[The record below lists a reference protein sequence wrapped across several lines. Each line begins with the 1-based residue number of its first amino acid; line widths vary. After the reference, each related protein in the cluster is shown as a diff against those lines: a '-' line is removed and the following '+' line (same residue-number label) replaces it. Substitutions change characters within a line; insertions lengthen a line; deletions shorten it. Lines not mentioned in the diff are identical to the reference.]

1 MANSLAG
8 KRAFI
13 TGSFQGIGLGIATS
27 LASEGAAIVLHGLAD
42 AETIAKA
49 ESAVLAAGASKVESH
64 VSDLRDS
71 DATESLIAK
80 ILSGGAVDILV
91 NNAGIQHTA
100 TIAEMPR
107 SKWNDIIAINLSSFF
122 DTMRLLLP
130 EMAKRGSGRVIN
142 IASVHG
148 LVASAAKAPYV
159 AAKHGVVGLTKVA
172 ALEYANV
179 GDRNSGGVTINA
191 ICPGWVET
199 ALIEP
204 QIQARVDQHNGD
216 RAAGIADLLSE
227 KQPSQRMSS
236 PSDIGALALWLCNP
250 AALNIT
256 GTAIPVDGGWTA
268 Q

>member
-1 MANSLAG
+1 MAKSLAG

-27 LASEGAAIVLHGLAD
+27 LASEGAEIILHGLAD

-227 KQPSQRMSS
+227 KQPSQRMST

-250 AALNIT
+250 AAHNIT
-256 GTAIPVDGGWTA
+256 GAAIPVDGGWTA

>member
-1 MANSLAG
+1 MTNSLAG

-49 ESAVLAAGASKVESH
+49 ESAVMAAGASKVESH

-216 RAAGIADLLSE
+216 RAAGIADLLRE

-250 AALNIT
+250 AAHNIT
-256 GTAIPVDGGWTA
+256 GAAIPVDGAWTA

>member
-1 MANSLAG
+1 MSLKG

-27 LASEGAAIVLHGLAD
+27 LAAEGAAIVLHGLAD
-42 AETIAKA
+42 EATIAAA
-49 ESAVLAAGASKVESH
+49 EKAVLAAGAAKVESY
-64 VSDLRDS
+64 VSDLRDAK
-71 DATESLIAK
+71 ATEDLIAK
-80 ILSGGAVDILV
+80 ILANGPVNILC
-91 NNAGIQHTA
+91 NNAGIQYTA

-107 SKWNDIIAINLSSFF
+107 EKWNDIVAINLTSFF

-130 EMAKRGSGRVIN
+130 QMKERGYGRVIN
-142 IASVHG
+142 TASVHG
-148 LVASAAKAPYV
+148 LVASAAKGPYV

-172 ALEYANV
+172 ALEYAAV
-179 GDRNSGGVTINA
+179 GSRETGGVTINA

-204 QIQARVDQHNGD
+204 QIQAKVDLHNGD

-227 KQPSQRMSS
+227 KQPSRRMST
-236 PSDIGALALWLCNP
+236 PDEIGAIAVFLCSNS
-250 AALNIT
+250 AHNIT
-256 GTAIPVDGGWTA
+256 GIDIAVDGGWTA

>member
-250 AALNIT
+250 AAHNIT

>member
-1 MANSLAG
+1 MTNSLAG
-8 KRAFI
+8 KRAFV

-71 DATESLIAK
+71 DATEALIAK

-159 AAKHGVVGLTKVA
+159 AAKHGVIGLTKVA
-172 ALEYANV
+172 ALEYATV
-179 GDRNSGGVTINA
+179 GDSTSGGVTINA

-204 QIQARVDQHNGD
+204 QIQARVDKHNGD
-216 RAAGIADLLSE
+216 RVAGIADLLSE
-227 KQPSQRMSS
+227 KQPSQRMST

-250 AALNIT
+250 AAHNIT

>member
-1 MANSLAG
+1 MTNSLAG
-8 KRAFI
+8 KRAFV

-204 QIQARVDQHNGD
+204 QIQARVDKHNGD
-216 RAAGIADLLSE
+216 RVAGIADLLSE
-227 KQPSQRMSS
+227 KQPSQRMST
-236 PSDIGALALWLCNP
+236 PGDIGALALWLCNP
-250 AALNIT
+250 AAHNIT

>member
-1 MANSLAG
+1 MTNSLAG

-13 TGSFQGIGLGIATS
+13 TGSFQGIGLGIANS

-49 ESAVLAAGASKVESH
+49 ESAVMAAGASKVESH

-122 DTMRLLLP
+122 DTMHLLLP

-250 AALNIT
+250 AAHNIT

>member
-1 MANSLAG
+1 MGNLLAG
-8 KRAFI
+8 KRAFV
-13 TGSFQGIGLGIATS
+13 TGSFQGIGLGIATT
-27 LASEGAAIVLHGLAD
+27 LASEGASLVLHGLAD

-49 ESAVLAAGASKVESH
+49 ESAVLAAGAAKVESH

-71 DATESLIAK
+71 DATEALVAK
-80 ILSGGAVDILV
+80 ILAGGAVDVLV

-107 SKWNDIIAINLSSFF
+107 SKWNDIIAINLPSFF

-148 LVASAAKAPYV
+148 LVASAAKSPYV
-159 AAKHGVVGLTKVA
+159 AAKHGVIGLTKVA

-227 KQPSQRMSS
+227 KQPSRRMST

-250 AALNIT
+250 AAHNVT

>member
-1 MANSLAG
+1 MTNSLAG
-8 KRAFI
+8 KRAFV

-71 DATESLIAK
+71 DATEALIAK

-204 QIQARVDQHNGD
+204 QIQARVDKHNGD
-216 RAAGIADLLSE
+216 RVTGIADLLSE
-227 KQPSQRMSS
+227 KQPSQRMST
-236 PSDIGALALWLCNP
+236 PGDIGALALWLCNP
-250 AALNIT
+250 AAHNIT

>member
-1 MANSLAG
+1 MSLQG

-13 TGSFQGIGLGIATS
+13 TGSFQGIGLGIATA
-27 LASEGAAIVLHGLAD
+27 LAAEGASIVLHGLAD
-42 AETIAKA
+42 EATIAQAEKA
-49 ESAVLAAGASKVESH
+49 VMAAGASKVESH

-71 DATESLIAK
+71 AATEALIAK
-80 ILSGGAVDILV
+80 ILANGPVDILC

-100 TIAEMPR
+100 TIEEMPR
-107 SKWNDIIAINLSSFF
+107 EKWNDIIAINLTSFF

-130 EMAKRGSGRVIN
+130 QMKERGYGRVIN
-142 IASVHG
+142 TASVHG
-148 LVASAAKAPYV
+148 LVASMAKAPYV
-159 AAKHGVVGLTKVA
+159 SAKHGVIGLTKVA

-179 GDRNSGGVTINA
+179 GNAQSGGVTVNA

-204 QIQARVDQHNGD
+204 QIQAKVDAHNGD

-227 KQPSQRMSS
+227 KQPSRRMSS
-236 PSDIGALALWLCNP
+236 PADIGAVAVFLSSQ
-250 AALNIT
+250 AAHNIT
-256 GTAIPVDGGWTA
+256 GAAIPVDGGWTA

>member
-1 MANSLAG
+1 MTLKG

-27 LASEGAAIVLHGLAD
+27 LAAEGASIVLHGLAD
-42 AETIAKA
+42 EATIAAA
-49 ESAVLAAGASKVESH
+49 EKAVLAAGAAKVESH
-64 VSDLRDS
+64 VSDLRDAK
-71 DATESLIAK
+71 ATEDLIAM
-80 ILSGGAVDILV
+80 ILANGPVDILC
-91 NNAGIQHTA
+91 NNAGIQYTA

-107 SKWNDIIAINLSSFF
+107 EKWNDIVAINLTSFF

-130 EMAKRGSGRVIN
+130 QMKERGYGRVIN
-142 IASVHG
+142 TASVHG

-159 AAKHGVVGLTKVA
+159 SAKHGVIGLTKVA
-172 ALEYANV
+172 ALEYAAV
-179 GDRNSGGVTINA
+179 GSRETGGVTINA

-204 QIQARVDQHNGD
+204 QIQAKVNLHNGD

-227 KQPSQRMSS
+227 KQPSRRMST
-236 PSDIGALALWLCNP
+236 PDEIGAIAVFLCSN
-250 AALNIT
+250 AAHNIT
-256 GTAIPVDGGWTA
+256 GVDIAVDGGWTA

>member
-1 MANSLAG
+1 MSLKG

-27 LASEGAAIVLHGLAD
+27 LAAEGAAIVLHGLAD
-42 AETIAKA
+42 EATIAAA
-49 ESAVLAAGASKVESH
+49 EKAVLAAGAAKVESH
-64 VSDLRDS
+64 VSDLRDAK
-71 DATESLIAK
+71 ATEDLIAK
-80 ILSGGAVDILV
+80 ILTNGPVDILC
-91 NNAGIQHTA
+91 NNAGIQYTA

-107 SKWNDIIAINLSSFF
+107 EKWADIVAINLTSFF

-130 EMAKRGSGRVIN
+130 QMKERGYGRVIN
-142 IASVHG
+142 TASVHG

-159 AAKHGVVGLTKVA
+159 SAKHGVIGLTKVA
-172 ALEYANV
+172 ALEYAAV
-179 GDRNSGGVTINA
+179 GSRETGGLTINA

-204 QIQARVDQHNGD
+204 QIQAKVDLHNGD

-227 KQPSQRMSS
+227 KQPSRRMST
-236 PSDIGALALWLCNP
+236 PDEIGAIAVFLCSN
-250 AALNIT
+250 AAHNIT
-256 GTAIPVDGGWTA
+256 GIDIAVDGGWTA

>member
-1 MANSLAG
+1 MTNSLAG
-8 KRAFI
+8 KRAFV

-71 DATESLIAK
+71 DATEALIAK

-179 GDRNSGGVTINA
+179 GDRNSGGLTINA

-204 QIQARVDQHNGD
+204 QIQARVDKHNGD
-216 RAAGIADLLSE
+216 RTAGIADLLSE
-227 KQPSQRMSS
+227 KQPSQRMST

-250 AALNIT
+250 AAHNIT